1 MQPRHVAAGVGAGL
15 ALWLLW
21 RRLRRRQDA
30 KAGASALHA
39 TVVHASAGGRA
50 QPHAVLHTGRLMPL
64 VGLGTWKAKAGD
76 VERAVRAAIEAGYRH
91 IDCAKC
97 YDNEK
102 EVGAA
107 IRGCLDAGVCARE
120 DLFVTSKLW
129 NTEKKYARDV
139 RNALENTLRDL
150 QLDYLDLYLIHWPV
164 AFGRVVNCACH
175 GNAGDGVICPFPKR
189 ADGGLKYDD
198 APRRV
203 LKLNSGDLDAIQVPH
218 AETWRALEGCVD
230 GGLATHIGVSNFNE
244 AQLQALLD
252 ACTVRPAVNQ
262 IELHPYNA
270 SAALC
275 AYCAEQGVLL
285 TSYCVLGH
293 GSGAGVPLLESP
305 VVAAIAER
313 RGMTPAQVLIRFQ
326 TERGAARRRTRGFD
340 AIGTRRRYRGDPE
353 VDDARAHRVQPRR
366 GGPVPAPRARG
377 PRRAPRDGRGL
388 AVLRRAPRQ
397 APGPVPLQGRAA
409 RAHATRE
416 AGEVRVLFERI
427 FSQPARCAPD
437 WRAVAAADVARD
449 PSRSRRPLV
458 IGSAC

>member
-21 RRLRRRQDA
+21 RRLRRRQDT
-30 KAGASALHA
+30 KAALHA
-39 TVVHASAGGRA
+39 TVVLASAGGRA

-64 VGLGTWKAKAGD
+64 VGLGTWKAKPGD

-97 YDNEK
+97 YDNER

-198 APRRV
+198 ARRRV
-203 LKLNSGDLDAIQVPH
+203 LEH
-218 AETWRALEGCVD
+218 EFRRFWR
-230 GGLATHIGVSNFNE
+230 
-244 AQLQALLD
+244 
-252 ACTVRPAVNQ
+252 R
-262 IELHPYNA
+262 
-270 SAALC
+270 
-275 AYCAEQGVLL
+275 
-285 TSYCVLGH
+285 
-293 GSGAGVPLLESP
+293 SGAP
-305 VVAAIAER
+305 
-313 RGMTPAQVLIRFQ
+313 
-326 TERGAARRRTRGFD
+326 
-340 AIGTRRRYRGDPE
+340 RGD
-353 VDDARAHRVQPRR
+353 VA
-366 GGPVPAPRARG
+366 RARG
-377 PRRAPRDGRGL
+377 LRRRRPRD
-388 AVLRRAPRQ
+388 AHRR
-397 APGPVPLQGRAA
+397 VEL
-409 RAHATRE
+409 
-416 AGEVRVLFERI
+416 
-427 FSQPARCAPD
+427 
-437 WRAVAAADVARD
+437 
-449 PSRSRRPLV
+449 
-458 IGSAC
+458 

>member
-64 VGLGTWKAKAGD
+64 VGLGTWKAKPGD

-97 YDNEK
+97 YDNER

-203 LKLNSGDLDAIQVPH
+203 LKLNSGD
-218 AETWRALEGCVD
+218 
-230 GGLATHIGVSNFNE
+230 
-244 AQLQALLD
+244 
-252 ACTVRPAVNQ
+252 
-262 IELHPYNA
+262 
-270 SAALC
+270 
-275 AYCAEQGVLL
+275 
-285 TSYCVLGH
+285 
-293 GSGAGVPLLESP
+293 
-305 VVAAIAER
+305 
-313 RGMTPAQVLIRFQ
+313 
-326 TERGAARRRTRGFD
+326 FD
-340 AIGTRRRYRGDPE
+340 SLPRCPTRRRG
-353 VDDARAHRVQPRR
+353 ARSRVASTAASRR
-366 GGPVPAPRARG
+366 TSACRTLT
-377 PRRAPRDGRGL
+377 RRSS
-388 AVLRRAPRQ
+388 RRCS
-397 APGPVPLQGRAA
+397 
-409 RAHATRE
+409 T
-416 AGEVRVLFERI
+416 
-427 FSQPARCAPD
+427 CAPCG
-437 WRAVAAADVARD
+437 
-449 PSRSRRPLV
+449 RP
-458 IGSAC
+458 